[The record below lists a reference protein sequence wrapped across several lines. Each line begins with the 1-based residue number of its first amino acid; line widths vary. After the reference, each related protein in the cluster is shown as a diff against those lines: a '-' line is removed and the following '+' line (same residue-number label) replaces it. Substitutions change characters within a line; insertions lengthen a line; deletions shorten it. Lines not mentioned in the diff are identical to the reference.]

1 MNREMNVG
9 RNRERNEGETEGG
22 NGSGR
27 KARERR
33 VGLRRKADR
42 GKAGKIE

>member
-1 MNREMNVG
+1 MNVG
-9 RNRERNEGETEGG
+9 RNRESNEGEALVGKRG
-22 NGSGR
+22 
-27 KARERR
+27 KRR